1 MAYVTPPVVT
11 FPEHTVTTPEIL
23 ADMHRSNPGHPML
36 ERIPTLAKA
45 LGVEERRF
53 VSPLEVVA
61 RTGSVDERN
70 AVAAEAM
77 LALAEQAAQGA
88 LDRAGL
94 TAGDIDWI
102 ITSHTTTPLTPGLDV
117 HLINKIG
124 LRPTINRIPVTQLG
138 CAGGAHALVLANHL
152 IGTAPGTR
160 VLIVVG
166 EALSTVY
173 QRSDT
178 STAGFLYRLLFGDSA
193 AACVVSND
201 PEGACLN
208 MRAAWQYTVPG
219 TMKHYALHTR
229 AEGMF
234 FTSHS
239 NSSGGAAHVMEPL
252 GQWLR
257 DHDPDWTPE
266 VVVAHAGGPKPLELM
281 AKGLGC
287 PPGLLS
293 HSWDSLRERG
303 NLGGASVLDVL
314 ARTHEDRPQNGS
326 RTLLVGIGP
335 GLTGA
340 AVRGETIS
348 GQGVE

>member
-36 ERIPTLAKA
+36 ERIPALAKT
-45 LGVEERRF
+45 LGVEQRQF
-53 VSPLEVVA
+53 VSPLDVVA
-61 RTGSVDERN
+61 RTGTVDERN
-70 AVAAEAM
+70 TVAAEAM
-77 LALAEQAAQGA
+77 LALAEQAARDA
-88 LDRAGL
+88 LDRSGL

-117 HLINKIG
+117 HLINKIDFK
-124 LRPTINRIPVTQLG
+124 PTIKRIPVTQLG
-138 CAGGAHALVLANHL
+138 CVGGAHALTLANDL
-152 IGTAPGTR
+152 VDATPGTR

-178 STAGFLYRLLFGDSA
+178 TTAGFLYRLLFGDSA
-193 AACVVSND
+193 AACIVSSD

-208 MRAAWQYTVPG
+208 MQAAWQYTVPG

-239 NSSGGAAHVMEPL
+239 NSSGGAAHVMGPL
-252 GQWLR
+252 AQWLR
-257 DHDPDWTPE
+257 DYDPDWAPE
-266 VVVAHAGGPKPLELM
+266 VVIAHAGGPKPLELM

-293 HSWDSLRERG
+293 HSWDSLRLRG

-314 ARTHEDRPQNGS
+314 ARTHEDAPRNGS
-326 RTLLVGIGP
+326 PTLLLGIGP

-340 AVRGETIS
+340 AIRGESIS
-348 GQGVE
+348 DNSTE